1 MPRLQVYS
9 LSLLT
14 KNLKKE
20 TEHAIL
26 SNSSAGNIVN
36 AFLSAKREVLLM
48 PNLTE
53 QEIIAELRNFD
64 TPSITN
70 VVATYPTSPLCL
82 GLYNPWTE
90 NWYTDTSIRC
100 MYPNMGPVVGY
111 AVTCV
116 YGLPDPNYTRLSFMD
131 VIDALDASKKPTIF
145 VFQQKFPPELA
156 DKVGLAGGNMTSA
169 MKAVGCVGAIS
180 NGPSRDIDEIRPME
194 FQYLLSGIT
203 PGHGAMAVHAVNV
216 PVAVAGMDVS
226 PGEMIHM
233 DENGACK
240 FPADQLE
247 AVLTNVKALRDE
259 EADRIGRLRNASS
272 ATEIRAIFGGHSYT
286 TKDDGKS

>member
-1 MPRLQVYS
+1 MS
-9 LSLLT
+9 
-14 KNLKKE
+14 NL
-20 TEHAIL
+20 A
-26 SNSSAGNIVN
+26 
-36 AFLSAKREVLLM
+36 
-48 PNLTE
+48 E
-53 QEIIAELRNFD
+53 QKIIAELRDFD

-100 MYPNMGPVVGY
+100 MYPDMGPVVGY

-116 YGLPDPNYTRLSFMD
+116 YGLPDPNYSRLSFMD

-216 PVAVAGMDVS
+216 PVMVAGMDVS

-259 EADRIGRLRNASS
+259 ESDRIGRLRNAGS
-272 ATEIRAIFGGHSYT
+272 AAEIRAIFGGHSYVA
-286 TKDDGKS
+286 KDDDNS